1 MGLCLSSPPTIIP
14 AATTAPLNTTCH
26 YTYRSLVTTT
36 PTTKSCHH
44 RMPPRPP
51 GPNTSNYH
59 MSPTFLL
66 WRFKFHLN
74 GRRVI
79 VVLDILVVFVVVFGM
94 VSITSLFVGREKRDK
109 FVQNSI
115 RIFK

>member
-1 MGLCLSSPPTIIP
+1 M
-14 AATTAPLNTTCH
+14 
-26 YTYRSLVTTT
+26 
-36 PTTKSCHH
+36 
-44 RMPPRPP
+44 
-51 GPNTSNYH
+51 
-59 MSPTFLL
+59 
-66 WRFKFHLN
+66 
-74 GRRVI
+74 I